1 MERQRKREEIE
12 EKYTWDL
19 TTIFKSDDD
28 WYKELELVSSEV
40 ERIPNY
46 KGKIVSSAK
55 DLLNYLKFNEVLTR
69 RAYKLYYYS
78 SLKHDQDT
86 TNPTYQ
92 KMRGKIHDLFQKTG
106 ELESFVVPEML
117 SVKYDKILEY
127 IKEESGLEE
136 YAFSLEQQFRFQD
149 HKLSEEE
156 EKIISSLANALSISS
171 DAYTSLTDSDLKF
184 GFIKDENGN
193 DVELT
198 ESNYSLFTHSKNRE
212 VRKSAFELMFNT
224 YANYKNILSITFKG
238 NVDYLTS
245 MAKIHKFNSSIEA
258 SLYNDNID
266 VSVYNNIIDT
276 INKHMDTIYK
286 YFDLKKEVLN
296 LDELHLYD
304 IYAELVGDLDKKYSF
319 AEAKDMV
326 FKALRPLGA
335 DYLNILNRAF
345 DERWIDIYN
354 NVGKRTGAYS
364 SGFYDTNP
372 FLLLNYE
379 GRLDDVSTL
388 IHELGHSMH
397 TYLSCHNNSFIN
409 SDYSIFVAEV
419 ASTVNE
425 LFLSKYLLKNSK
437 DNEEK
442 LYVLNHMMELYK
454 GTIYRQIMFAEFER
468 DMHALKE
475 QGEVLTNELLTNKY
489 YELNKKYFGPNVVV
503 DDLIKYEWER
513 IPHFYYNFYVYK
525 YAIGLS
531 CASYIVTNI
540 LEGKENAL
548 ENYIKFLSSGGSDY
562 PANELKI
569 AGIDIEKPDVIES
582 AIKMFDETIDEFR
595 KIKSEIVLEKDD
607 QVLDN
612 PEGKKIKTR

>member
-1 MERQRKREEIE
+1 MEKQRKREEIE
-12 EKYTWDL
+12 EKYKWDL
-19 TTIFKSDDD
+19 TTIYKTDED
-28 WYKELELVSSEV
+28 WYKELELVSNEV
-40 ERIPNY
+40 EKIPNY

-55 DLLNYLKFNEVLTR
+55 DLLAYARFSENLTR
-69 RAYKLYYYS
+69 KSYKLYYYA

-86 TNPTYQ
+86 TNTTYQ
-92 KMRGKIHDLFQKTG
+92 TMRGKILDLFQKIG
-106 ELESFVVPEML
+106 ELQAFAAPELL

-127 IKEESGLEE
+127 IKEEPGLEE
-136 YAFSLEQQFRFQD
+136 YAFSLEQQFRFQN
-149 HKLSEEE
+149 HKLSEAE
-156 EKIISSLANALSISS
+156 EKIISSLSNALGISS
-171 DAYTSLTDSDLKF
+171 DAYTSLTDADLKF
-184 GFIKDENGN
+184 GFIKDENGK

-198 ESNYSLFTHSKNRE
+198 ESNYPLFTHSKNRD
-212 VRKSAFELMFNT
+212 VRKSAFELMYNT
-224 YANYKNILSITFKG
+224 YSNYKNVLSTTFKG

-245 MAKIHKFNSSIEA
+245 MAKIHKFDSSIEA
-258 SLYNDNID
+258 SLYDDNID
-266 VSVYNNIIDT
+266 VSVYNNIINT
-276 INKHMDTIYK
+276 INNHMDTIYK
-286 YFDLKKEVLN
+286 YFDLKKDILN

-304 IYAELVGDLDKKYSF
+304 IYAELVGNLDKKYSF

-326 FKALRPLGA
+326 FNALKPLGD
-335 DYLNILNRAF
+335 DYLNILNKAF

-354 NVGKRTGAYS
+354 NVGKKTGAYS

-372 FLLLNYE
+372 FVLLNYE

-397 TYLSCHNNSFIN
+397 TYLSCHNNSFTN

-454 GTIYRQIMFAEFER
+454 GTIYRQVMFAEFER

-475 QGEVLTNELLTNKY
+475 QGEVLTNELLSDKY
-489 YELNKKYFGPNVVV
+489 LELNKKYFGPNVVV
-503 DDLIKYEWER
+503 DDLIRYEWER

-548 ENYIKFLSSGGSDY
+548 ENYIKFLSSGSSDY

-582 AIKMFDETIDEFR
+582 AIKMFDETIDEF
-595 KIKSEIVLEKDD
+595 KKVKAEMA
-607 QVLDN
+607 LDN
-612 PEGKKIKTR
+612 KNIIAEEDNNIKTR